1 MGSTFNNSVECIEG
15 HNAGMPVKVVF
26 LPHVHG
32 KGMVEKKDYC
42 SSTLDHIRKLL
53 TFEPRSGSNS
63 YGVVVTGPVS
73 ESAHFGAVY
82 FDPSGWHDMCGHAT
96 IFLSSL
102 AVQRKLVD
110 AKGKKSVKVKIDTP
124 AGLVTSTVFMDKE
137 GEVDHVSL
145 ENVPSFK
152 LKDMT
157 VELKEYGEITFPVI
171 FGGNFYALVDIDQ
184 LGIEYG
190 TGTLK
195 KFVDITK
202 EILGK
207 IDNHAIRHPV
217 DHDVQGLYGVRFHS
231 YKDREHRIVN
241 GPLMFGTKDRV
252 SIDRS
257 PSGTGSSAHL
267 AYLYFEREE
276 IGLNEEARFLSA
288 IGTEFGCT
296 ASRET
301 NVGPHKAII
310 PVVSTVDRGCF
321 ITAFSNYVLDN
332 DDPLELGFRPIE
344 PL

>member
-1 MGSTFNNSVECIEG
+1 MGSTFSNSVECIEG

-26 LPHVHG
+26 LPHVPG
-32 KGMVEKKDYC
+32 KGMLEKRNYC
-42 SSTLDHIRKLL
+42 SKNLDHIRKLL
-53 TFEPRSGSNS
+53 TYEPRSGSNS

-73 ESAHFGAVY
+73 ENAHFGAVY

-102 AVQRKLVD
+102 AVQRKLLD
-110 AKGKKSVKVKIDTP
+110 TGGKQSVKVRIDTP
-124 AGLVTSTVFMDKE
+124 AGLVTATVFMDGG

-152 LKDMT
+152 LADMS
-157 VELKEYGEITFPVI
+157 VELEGYGKITFPVV
-171 FGGNFYALVDIDQ
+171 FGGNFYAIVDMDR

-190 TGTLK
+190 PDTLK
-195 KFVDITK
+195 KFVEITK

-207 IDNHAIRHPV
+207 VDGNAIRHPAFN
-217 DHDVQGLYGVRFHS
+217 DVQGLYGVRFHS
-231 YKDREHRIVN
+231 YEDRGNLKVN
-241 GPLMFGTKDRV
+241 GPLIFGTKDRV

-267 AYLYFEREE
+267 AYLYFERKE

-288 IGTEFGCT
+288 IGTEFGCM

-301 NVGPHKAII
+301 DVGPHRAII

-332 DDPLELGFRPIE
+332 GDPLDFGFSPIE